1 MPVTRL
7 TRCRVRMLLY
17 PFHMP
22 TLGLEFAR
30 QKKKFFIA
38 K

>member
-1 MPVTRL
+1 
-7 TRCRVRMLLY
+7 MLLY